1 MMRQEA
7 RGWNKNGKKR
17 GEERVGESREERV
30 REKKKGREGVR

>member
-30 REKKKGREGVR
+30 